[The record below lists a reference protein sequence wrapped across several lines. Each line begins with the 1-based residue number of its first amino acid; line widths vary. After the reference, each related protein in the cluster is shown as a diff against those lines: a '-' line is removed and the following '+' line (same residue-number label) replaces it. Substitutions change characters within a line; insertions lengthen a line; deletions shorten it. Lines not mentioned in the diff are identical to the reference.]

1 MASYNNPWTYCGRV
15 FESDDV
21 GKHQGFVYCIT
32 HKDSGRM
39 YIGKK
44 FFHSIR
50 KVKGKKR
57 RQRFESDW
65 KEYYGSSVK
74 LLEEIAVNGHDAYA
88 REILSLHLTR
98 GQVNYHEVK
107 QQFMREV
114 LESTFADGTR
124 MYYNDNI
131 AGKWWAKPAKE
142 EEED

>member
-1 MASYNNPWTYCGRV
+1 
-15 FESDDV
+15 
-21 GKHQGFVYCIT
+21 
-32 HKDSGRM
+32 M

-65 KEYYGSSVK
+65 KSYYGSSEK
-74 LLEEIAVNGHDAYA
+74 LLEEIEKNGREAYA
-88 REILSLHLTR
+88 REILSVHLTR

-114 LESTFADGTR
+114 LEATAEDGSR
-124 MYYNDNI
+124 LYYNDNI
-131 AGKWWAKPAKE
+131 AGKWWAKPSKE
-142 EEED
+142 ED